1 MTALPQERYDRL
13 ADLWNNGVS
22 GKDIATEFRT
32 TVNNISAMRSVLRR
46 RGVELQVRW
55 KRLAKPA
62 KLRPSTPQEMLM
74 CLGYCCK
81 KWLTTMEIRVC
92 PACAKMQR
100 NVAQ

>member
-13 ADLWNNGVS
+13 AKLWNDGVS
-22 GKDIATEFRT
+22 GKDIAEEFGT
-32 TVNNISAMRSVLRR
+32 TTNNIGAMRSVLRR

-55 KRLAKPA
+55 KRSKNPA
-62 KLRPSTPQEMLM
+62 KLQPPPPVLIMLP
-74 CLGYCCK
+74 CLGYCGK

-100 NVAQ
+100 SVA